1 MTPLARAAAP
11 ILQAAQL
18 AAENGP
24 ALLAIDGRCG
34 SGKSTLAQFLA
45 GQLGCRVVH
54 TDDFYLPLAARCA
67 NWQEQPGAN
76 MDFIRLRNEVLQP
89 LLRGETALYNAYS
102 CAAGAFLP
110 SKPFAAAPLTIL
122 EGSYSLHPALQT
134 DFAVG
139 GRQRPP
145 CQRGLSPLGD
155 WGIPTGYALQPV
167 PGQPPA
173 NCKGAGCRP
182 PSPLSSATHSRYLAI
197 ATPLS
202 FAS

>member
-1 MTPLARAAAP
+1 M
-11 ILQAAQL
+11 

-34 SGKSTLAQFLA
+34 SGKSTLAEFLA

-54 TDDFYLPLAARCA
+54 TDDFYLPLAARCT

-76 MDFIRLRNEVLQP
+76 IDFIRLRNEVLQP

-134 DFAVG
+134 DFAVRVFVTCPPDVQAVRLRAREG
-139 GRQRPP
+139 IRYANFAQRWI
-145 CQRGLSPLGD
+145 PLEE
-155 WGIPTGYALQPV
+155 GYFAAHD
-167 PGQPPA
+167 PA
-173 NCKGAGCRP
+173 ARCNFVLDTAE
-182 PSPLSSATHSRYLAI
+182 I
-197 ATPLS
+197 
-202 FAS
+202 FV

>member
-1 MTPLARAAAP
+1 MTPLATAAAP

-34 SGKSTLAQFLA
+34 SGKSTLAEFLA

-122 EGSYSLHPALQT
+122 EGSYSLHPEEGY
-134 DFAVG
+134 FAAH
-139 GRQRPP
+139 
-145 CQRGLSPLGD
+145 D
-155 WGIPTGYALQPV
+155 
-167 PGQPPA
+167 PA
-173 NCKGAGCRP
+173 ARCNFVLDTAE
-182 PSPLSSATHSRYLAI
+182 I
-197 ATPLS
+197 
-202 FAS
+202 FV

>member
-1 MTPLARAAAP
+1 M
-11 ILQAAQL
+11 

-34 SGKSTLAQFLA
+34 SGKSTLAEFLA

-54 TDDFYLPLAARCA
+54 TDDFYLPLASRCA

-134 DFAVG
+134 DFAVRVFVTCPPDVQAARLRAREG
-139 GRQRPP
+139 IRYANFVQRWI
-145 CQRGLSPLGD
+145 PLEE
-155 WGIPTGYALQPV
+155 GYFAAHD
-167 PGQPPA
+167 PA
-173 NCKGAGCRP
+173 ARCNFVLDTAE
-182 PSPLSSATHSRYLAI
+182 I
-197 ATPLS
+197 
-202 FAS
+202 FV